1 MWKRIRK
8 FGRDCKGAVTVFV
21 TLMLVPAVL
30 VSGSG
35 VDIARLYVARSE
47 LQDANQLAANSALAS
62 YDALLQDLYGLYGI
76 MQSDAQLA
84 SMMEEYIEVAV
95 FGEDW
100 KDRTMGNLSHFY
112 GERSSLTVQASAAD
126 GKNLKNPEVLRRQ
139 IEEYAKFRAPY
150 VIAEEILGKLDTFEK
165 VKEDA
170 AVIDDKMAIDD
181 KLEEIDEIYEKL
193 YRCIQTVNGAKNVE
207 SGAVQSVNT
216 FIDRMESTIDD
227 LYSVRTD
234 DYTPAAQEEDDDLAG
249 DYLNKYQ
256 GLFDNL
262 HNQVSGGT
270 IYEGYIL
277 GGENVFGIYQ
287 NGDFTT
293 SYHTDG
299 VQKTINDKG
308 KELKDYISNFTLED
322 DSLKELLDL
331 AEQADK
337 KRAELSQLVDDL
349 EAQLNSGKC
358 SEELKRG
365 LTQTKTANGKTYLE
379 TYRSMVSDDYDIS
392 AMAQAMKDHDEP
404 QLNATIDM
412 LANETGYGNPDLG
425 TEGFISFATLG
436 QLNEN
441 QDGFEIDL
449 VIQNTERS
457 KSGQPL
463 LYDQLAHLDGITP
476 KKYEVPGTYELF
488 QSSIF
493 DGTKNKE
500 FYELL
505 QELYS
510 GPDNSTKKSKI
521 TEGIEKI
528 AGQVQDQFTGILEF
542 DPLGAWNYSRGSNDS
557 SQTTGTSFGTG
568 DSWSGSGAAKEQTK
582 DALNDDLLSTLAQA
596 GNAAAN
602 KLLLLAYDS
611 EMFSCY
617 ATNDGYSGTQQQ
629 ESEEPTEENM
639 AGIPLGIKVNYYFQ
653 SELEYLYNGDLT
665 NAKENLKAVT
675 GMIFLIRF
683 VMDYTISFTIPKVN
697 DTVKMVESSLSFL
710 GPGAIVIGELVRL
723 VMSLGEGVTDVSRL
737 KNGCQV
743 ILVKTNDTWRF
754 SLSGL
759 LDQIADGI
767 VGELTADRFG
777 NSKDDDDTG
786 FVYKDYMRMFL
797 LLVDGDVL
805 AQRTANLIE
814 LNVTNYREGIGN
826 NTSRS
831 AREQAMSGAEL
842 FDMSKAV
849 TDFSVTTAVNMKML
863 FLSSPIAQSGFVN
876 GVVPPKT
883 KELVVTDYRGY

>member
-1 MWKRIRK
+1 MWKHIRK

-30 VSGSG
+30 ISGSG

-76 MQSDAQLA
+76 MQSDAELA
-84 SMMEEYIEVAV
+84 SMMAEYIEVAV

-112 GERSSLTVQASAAD
+112 GERSSLTVQAKTAD

-150 VIAEEILGKLDTFEK
+150 IIAEEILGKLDTFEK
-165 VKEDA
+165 VREDA

-181 KLEEIDEIYEKL
+181 KIEEIDEIYEKL
-193 YRCIQTVNGAKNVE
+193 YRCIQIVNGAKNAE

-216 FIDRMESTIDD
+216 FIDRMESIIDD

-234 DYTPAAQEEDDDLAG
+234 DYTPAVQEGNDDLAG

-277 GGENVFGIYQ
+277 GGETVLGIYQ

-293 SYHTDG
+293 SYYTDG
-299 VQKTINDKG
+299 VQKTMDEKG
-308 KELKDYISNFTLED
+308 KELKDYISNSTFAD
-322 DSLKELLDL
+322 DSLEELLAL
-331 AEQADK
+331 AEKADK
-337 KRAELSQLVDDL
+337 KRAELSQLVNDL
-349 EAQLNSGKC
+349 EDRLNSGKC

-365 LTQTKTANGKTYLE
+365 LTETKMSDGKTYME
-379 TYRSMVSDDYDIS
+379 TYRSMLSYDIS
-392 AMAQAMKDHDEP
+392 AMAQAMKDHNEP
-404 QLNATIDM
+404 QMNATIDM
-412 LANETGYGNPDLG
+412 LANETGYGNPALG
-425 TEGFISFATLG
+425 TDGFFSFGTLR

-441 QDGFEIDL
+441 QDGYEIDL

-457 KSGQPL
+457 RNGQSL
-463 LYDQLAHLDGITP
+463 LYDRLAHLDGITP

-488 QSSIF
+488 QSVVF
-493 DGTKNKE
+493 DETKNRE

-505 QELYS
+505 QEMY
-510 GPDNSTKKSKI
+510 GGTDNSTKKSEI
-521 TEGIEKI
+521 TKGIEKI
-528 AGQVQDQFTGILEF
+528 AGQIQDQFTGILEF

-557 SQTTGTSFGTG
+557 SEDSSTSFGTG
-568 DSWSGSGAAKEQTK
+568 DSWSGSGVAKKQTQN
-582 DALNDDLLSTLAQA
+582 ALNENLLSSMAQA
-596 GNAAAN
+596 GNLAAN
-602 KLLLLAYDS
+602 KLLLLTYDS

-617 ATNDGYSGTQQQ
+617 ATNDGYSGTQQ
-629 ESEEPTEENM
+629 ESAEPTEENM
-639 AGIPLGIKVNYYFQ
+639 AGIPMGIKVNYYFQ

-697 DTVKMVESSLSFL
+697 DTVKLVESSLSFL

-723 VMSLGEGVTDVSRL
+723 VMALGEGVTDVSRL

-754 SLSGL
+754 TLSGL
-759 LDQIADGI
+759 LGQIADGI
-767 VGELTADRFG
+767 VGELTVGSFG
-777 NSKDDDDTG
+777 NSKDNDDTG

-826 NTSRS
+826 NSSRS

-842 FDMSKAV
+842 FDMSKAI
-849 TDFSVTTAVNMKML
+849 TDFSVTTTVYMKML
-863 FLSSPIAQSGFVN
+863 FLSSPIAQKGFVN